1 MKKFNQTVS
10 VEVEVDAIAKQ
21 LLSHMKD
28 SAQSE
33 IVAEAIIG
41 RMLSQDKSG
50 LGFLHAGLMGYK
62 RDLSCMIDTSY
73 HINDMW
79 EWGYWT
85 PESIEKNDTVRGFI
99 KTAKVVAVDEYAD
112 KPVRIEFSMPTKDG
126 SWKTETRWV
135 SADKIGELVPTQV
148 LEDMH

>member
-10 VEVEVDAIAKQ
+10 VEVEVDAIAQQ
-21 LLSHMKD
+21 LLDQMKD
-28 SAQSE
+28 SPQSE

-41 RMLSQDKSG
+41 RMLSSDKNG

-62 RDLSCMIDTSY
+62 RDLSNMVGNFY
-73 HINDMW
+73 RINDTW

-99 KTAKVVAVDEYAD
+99 EAAKVIAVDEYAD
-112 KPVRIEFSMPTKDG
+112 NPVQIEFAMPTKKDG
-126 SWKTETRWV
+126 SYEVKTRWV
-135 SADKIGELVPTQV
+135 KAYNIGEF
-148 LEDMH
+148 DDIGSMD

>member
-33 IVAEAIIG
+33 IVVEAIIG

-50 LGFLHAGLMGYK
+50 LGVLHAGLMGYK
-62 RDLSCMIDTSY
+62 RDLSNMVGNLYFLNDT
-73 HINDMW
+73 W

-85 PESIEKNDTVRGFI
+85 PESIEKNDTVKGSI
-99 KTAKVVAVDEYAD
+99 ETAKVIAVDEYSHS
-112 KPVRIEFSMPTKDG
+112 PLRIEFLIPRSDG
-126 SWKTETRWV
+126 SWETETCWV
-135 SADKIGELVPTQV
+135 SIDKIGELVPTQV
-148 LEDMH
+148 LEYMH